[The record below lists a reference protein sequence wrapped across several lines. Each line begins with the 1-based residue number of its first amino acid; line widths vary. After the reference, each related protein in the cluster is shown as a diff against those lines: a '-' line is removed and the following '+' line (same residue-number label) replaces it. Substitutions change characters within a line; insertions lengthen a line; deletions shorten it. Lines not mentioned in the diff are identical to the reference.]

1 MNKKFL
7 IGALVIATI
16 SLGFFRDY
24 IFISIN
30 RSIESG
36 VGGNLP
42 VLKWI
47 LTFLFSLLYLLLSG
61 LFLYLLFNSK
71 KYITI
76 AIVLYGVLFCISI
89 IVALFGYFLSS
100 FENTYHFIRTVMG
113 VAQSPIVMMVLIAAC
128 YLDGKALAR

>member
-1 MNKKFL
+1 MSKKIL
-7 IGALVIATI
+7 IGVLIITTI
-16 SLGFFRDY
+16 VLGFFRDY

-36 VGGNLP
+36 VGWNLP

-47 LTFLFSLLYLLLSG
+47 LTSLFSLLYLLLSG

-71 KYITI
+71 KYIKI
-76 AIVLYGVLFCISI
+76 AIVLYVVLFCISI
-89 IVALFGYFLSS
+89 VATLFGYLLSS
-100 FENTYHFIRTVMG
+100 FENTYRFIRTVMG

-128 YLDGKALAR
+128 CLENKLLNR